1 LFPKKRKNFGPKMCL
16 KKLFLSETKREMDYT
31 GLQTVVCF
39 GEVLW
44 DMLPGG
50 AKPGGAPMN
59 VGIHLKRQ
67 GIHPWLVSRI
77 GNDREGEKLRR
88 FLQDSKMDLRFLQ
101 TDATLPTSQV
111 LVHLDEYK
119 NATYEICEPVAWDN
133 IQPEKALNNL
143 AKKADLVVFGSLA
156 SRNEATGNT
165 LMQFLDNSRAT
176 RLLDVN
182 LRPPFDSR
190 EVVEKLLSLAD
201 FVKLNNDELFEI
213 ARWNGRKG
221 TGAEL
226 INWLAEF
233 FNCPAVCVTRGAN
246 GAALF
251 IENRL
256 IEHPGFKVKAVDTVG
271 AGDSFLAGLI
281 ARLFSG
287 KSAEDALKYACATG
301 AFVASQS
308 GAVPEYTLHDIET
321 LID

>member
-1 LFPKKRKNFGPKMCL
+1 
-16 KKLFLSETKREMDYT
+16 MDYT

-88 FLQDSKMDLRFLQ
+88 FLQDSEMDLSFLQ

-111 LVHLDEYK
+111 LVHLDEDK

-156 SRNEATGNT
+156 SRNVTSRNT
-165 LMQFLDNSRAT
+165 LIQFLEDSPAT

-182 LRPPFDSR
+182 LRSPFHTR
-190 EVVEKLLSLAD
+190 TVVEKLLSLAD
-201 FVKLNNDELFEI
+201 FVKLNNDELVEI

-226 INWLAEF
+226 ITWLSEF
-233 FNCPAVCVTRGAN
+233 FNCPTVCVTRGAN

-251 IENRL
+251 LENRL

-281 ARLFSG
+281 ARLFAG

-301 AFVASQS
+301 AYVASQP
-308 GAVPEYTLHDIET
+308 GAVPEYSMHHIESLT
-321 LID
+321 G